1 MADVEIKTL
10 LDIQVSKRKRVER
23 KKHTFVTV
31 VRFIISKDTW
41 KPSSPWR
48 ADMEYVAI
56 EDGVRCNKV
65 QEWSYG
71 FRTRKSLVKYC
82 EDVRP
87 DIPITFDREMR

>member
-1 MADVEIKTL
+1 MKFIIDNRTE
-10 LDIQVSKRKRVER
+10 SKRKRVER

-31 VRFIISKDTW
+31 VRFIIFKDTW
-41 KPSSPWR
+41 KPSRPWR
-48 ADMEYVAI
+48 EDMEYGAI